1 MSTFLFVAVVANYS
15 ILFPLVFSDLIKAV
29 QSTQI
34 HKPAVREV
42 LDSMHMYMSRVDFW
56 GASHTDK
63 DGNPTGFADI
73 EADPATDM
81 VSRESSSQLAHTS
94 NCLFLYSLAHGLFNK
109 YITT

>member
-1 MSTFLFVAVVANYS
+1 MC
-15 ILFPLVFSDLIKAV
+15 SDLIKAV

-63 DGNPTGFADI
+63 EGNPTGYADY
-73 EADPATDM
+73 EEEPKGDW
-81 VSRESSSQLAHTS
+81 VSD
-94 NCLFLYSLAHGLFNK
+94 
-109 YITT
+109 